1 MKVKLLLQRFGS
13 KKRPYYRIVAAANS
27 NKRDGKFLEIV
38 GLYHPIVTEGSQIR
52 LDSEKIFSGLQKG
65 AQPSDQVREILSNN
79 KIWADF
85 KQRQE
90 TNRVAKVKKTNA
102 RGKGKG
108 TAPIAASVPN
118 TAIAE

>member
-1 MKVKLLLQRFGS
+1 MKVKLRLQRFGS
-13 KKRPYYRIVAAANS
+13 KKKPYYRIVAAANS

-38 GLYHPIVTEGSQIR
+38 GLYHPIVKEGSQIR
-52 LDSEKIFSGLQKG
+52 LDSEKIFSWLQKG

-102 RGKGKG
+102 KNKNKSKG
-108 TAPIAASVPN
+108 TAAYATS
-118 TAIAE
+118 TAVAE